1 MFLFRFFKAEGKV
14 TPEIEAVAEFAVAQ
28 LGDCTGDKEQN
39 FLALRVSVPSLPIAF
54 SGLLTQQ
61 QFESE

>member
-1 MFLFRFFKAEGKV
+1 M

-54 SGLLTQQ
+54 SGLLTQ
-61 QFESE
+61 EATI